1 MAMWFDD
8 TKTLEE
14 AQQNKV
20 DHIIKKL
27 DIKPG
32 MRVLDVGCGWG
43 GLAFEM
49 AKTKGCEVLGITLS
63 KNQLDYCKKKAKE
76 LNLDNQVK
84 FEIMDYRNVTGQFD
98 RVASVGAFEHFG
110 RKFYNIFFKK
120 MNQVLKDDGIFLLLS
135 LIHI

>member
-1 MAMWFDD
+1 MGMWFDD

-49 AKTKGCEVLGITLS
+49 AKQKGCEVLGITLS
-63 KNQLDYCKKKAKE
+63 KINLITVKKE
-76 LNLDNQVK
+76 QENL
-84 FEIMDYRNVTGQFD
+84 T
-98 RVASVGAFEHFG
+98 
-110 RKFYNIFFKK
+110 
-120 MNQVLKDDGIFLLLS
+120 
-135 LIHI
+135 

>member
-1 MAMWFDD
+1 
-8 TKTLEE
+8 
-14 AQQNKV
+14 
-20 DHIIKKL
+20 
-27 DIKPG
+27 
-32 MRVLDVGCGWG
+32 MRWG

-98 RVASVGAFEHFG
+98 RVASVGALNILDVNSIIFSLKKLM
-110 RKFYNIFFKK
+110 KF
-120 MNQVLKDDGIFLLLS
+120 
-135 LIHI
+135 

>member
-1 MAMWFDD
+1 
-8 TKTLEE
+8 
-14 AQQNKV
+14 
-20 DHIIKKL
+20 
-27 DIKPG
+27 

-49 AKTKGCEVLGITLS
+49 AKKKSCEVLGITLS

-84 FEIMDYRNVTGQFD
+84 FEIMDYRNVKGLFN

-120 MNQVLKDDGIFLLLS
+120 MNEILKD
-135 LIHI
+135 